1 MKGRHNLM
9 VFQLYLT
16 ASLLISSCS
25 SVSNSAYN
33 ESITK
38 TSEAADQLLL
48 ATHDLRAEISKKVDE
63 NPNSASQ
70 DFIVMVD
77 EKSYEIEQIQTHLKQ
92 DGSNRSIVA
101 NQQAKFEKIR
111 SYQHRLGNLSRDIS
125 TIHKSFEKEL
135 EKKLKSDIYFDT
147 GSTQLSQTGI
157 SELKKIVFTDLND
170 IIMDW
175 RKESHYQTHPLKI
188 RLKITG
194 HADLQGSTN
203 LELRKKNNLAISEKR
218 AEAVKSIINNYLLE
232 IKTTQAIEI
241 QIDSEGKGEEPPPGL
256 LDVNLIN
263 NPERRACF
271 ISGYVIPIM

>member
-1 MKGRHNLM
+1 MKVRHNLLA
-9 VFQLYLT
+9 FQLYLT
-16 ASLLISSCS
+16 ASLLMSSCS

-48 ATHDLRAEISKKVDE
+48 ATQDLRADISKKVDE
-63 NPNSASQ
+63 NPNSASR

-77 EKSYEIEQIQTHLKQ
+77 GKSNEIEQIQAQIKQ

-135 EKKLKSDIYFDT
+135 DKKLKSDIYFDT

-218 AEAVKSIINNYLLE
+218 AEAVKSIINSYLIE
-232 IKTTQAIEI
+232 IKASQPIEI

-256 LDVNLIN
+256 VDVSLIN

-271 ISGYVIPIM
+271 ISGYVIPVM

>member
-1 MKGRHNLM
+1 MKGRHNLL

-25 SVSNSAYN
+25 SVSNSAYT

-77 EKSYEIEQIQTHLKQ
+77 GKSNEIEQIQTQIKQ
-92 DGSNRSIVA
+92 DVSNRSIVG

-135 EKKLKSDIYFDT
+135 DKKLKSDIYFDT
-147 GSTQLSQTGI
+147 GSAQLSQNGI
-157 SELKKIVFTDLND
+157 AELKKIVFTDLNN

-175 RKESHYQTHPLKI
+175 RKESLYQTHPLKI

-203 LELRKKNNLAISEKR
+203 LELRKKNNLSISEKR
-218 AEAVKSIINNYLLE
+218 AEAVKSIVNSYLLE
-232 IKTTQAIEI
+232 IKASQPIEI

-256 LDVNLIN
+256 VDVNLIN